1 MAVSTLHDSIL
12 NFDQYT
18 CDESSNYGIH
28 ATSFTNVDGT
38 NLVLD
43 IYIGS
48 KALTGQAL
56 VGWHGNVVVPGGQRG
71 FFNVLANGTLA
82 AANDGIIFA
91 DPGATTGTLQVGFT
105 RLLSG
110 LAIGTLNRVYLQAKV
125 TGGTMTVLAGAG
137 TSNAD
142 MHGQFWQVTL

>member
-1 MAVSTLHDSIL
+1 MVASLHDTTL
-12 NFDQYT
+12 NTDQYT
-18 CDESSNYGIH
+18 CDESSNYSVF

-43 IYIGS
+43 IQIGS
-48 KALTGQAL
+48 KATVGQAL
-56 VGWHGNVVVPGGQRG
+56 VGWHCNVVVPGGQRG

-82 AANDGIIFA
+82 AGNDGIVFA
-91 DPGATTGTLQVGFT
+91 DPGATTGTLQVSFT
-105 RLLSG
+105 RLVTG

-125 TGGTMTVLAGAG
+125 TGGTMTVLNGAG

-142 MHGQFWQVTL
+142 VHPQFFGQIL